1 MNIAESVLILMLL
14 WLIGGSPPVR
24 SRRLSSL
31 LSYNNNIKPS
41 DNSSHSLK
49 YDTTTSPLSFQTN
62 DRSSWYNQSRA
73 LRSLSPKEYQNN
85 SFGSCNER
93 RTLLQMVIDSPT
105 IYEVTVVSKSVA
117 GKLYSLLL

>member
-24 SRRLSSL
+24 SCQLSSL
-31 LSYNNNIKPS
+31 LTYDNHIKPS
-41 DNSSHSLK
+41 DSSSHSLK
-49 YDTTTSPLSFQTN
+49 YDTTTSPLSLQTN
-62 DRSSWYNQSRA
+62 DISSWFNQSRA
-73 LRSLSPKEYQNN
+73 LRSPSPREYQNN
-85 SFGSCNER
+85 TFGRCNER

-117 GKLYSLLL
+117 GK

>member
-73 LRSLSPKEYQNN
+73 LRSLSRKEYQNN

-93 RTLLQMVIDSPT
+93 RTLRQMVIDSPT
-105 IYEVTVVSKSVA
+105 IYEVTVISKSVA
-117 GKLYSLLL
+117 GK

>member
-24 SRRLSSL
+24 SRQLSSL
-31 LSYNNNIKPS
+31 LPYKNNISPS
-41 DNSSHSLK
+41 DDSSHSWK
-49 YDTTTSPLSFQTN
+49 YDTNTSPLRLQTN
-62 DRSSWYNQSRA
+62 GRSSWYNQSRA
-73 LRSLSPKEYQNN
+73 LRSPSPREYENN
-85 SFGSCNER
+85 SFGSCNDR

-117 GKLYSLLL
+117 GK

>member
-24 SRRLSSL
+24 SRQLSSL
-31 LSYNNNIKPS
+31 LSYNNNIKPP
-41 DNSSHSLK
+41 DNSSHSWK
-49 YDTTTSPLSFQTN
+49 YDTNTSPLRLQTN
-62 DRSSWYNQSRA
+62 GRSSWYNQSRA
-73 LRSLSPKEYQNN
+73 LRSPSPREYENH
-85 SFGSCNER
+85 SFGSCNDR

-117 GKLYSLLL
+117 GK

>member
-24 SRRLSSL
+24 SRQLSSL
-31 LSYNNNIKPS
+31 LPYNNNIRPS
-41 DNSSHSLK
+41 YDSSHSWK
-49 YDTTTSPLSFQTN
+49 YNTNTSPLRFQTN
-62 DRSSWYNQSRA
+62 GSSSWFNQSRA
-73 LRSLSPKEYQNN
+73 LRSPSPREYQNN

-117 GKLYSLLL
+117 GK

>member
-24 SRRLSSL
+24 SRQLSSL
-31 LSYNNNIKPS
+31 LSYKKNINPS
-41 DNSSHSLK
+41 DDSTHSWK
-49 YDTTTSPLSFQTN
+49 YDTNTSPLSFQTN
-62 DRSSWYNQSRA
+62 GRDSWFNQSRT
-73 LRSLSPKEYQNN
+73 LRSPSPRENQNN

-105 IYEVTVVSKSVA
+105 IYEVTVISKSVA
-117 GKLYSLLL
+117 GK